1 MKTVD
6 CVEEYKLINGRMV
19 TFYRSRVWVYIEGRQ
34 PEPVELPSYL
44 ALHDNVNSALTYARA
59 HLKGA

>member
-6 CVEEYKLINGRMV
+6 CVEEYKLINGHMV

-44 ALHDNVNSALTYARA
+44 ALHKTASDALAYAHN